1 MFPAGGAALY
11 CCIKNIT
18 DRKCF
23 PRAGR
28 RCIVASKISQIESV
42 SRKCATLY
50 WFAFFHALSY
60 SIAMIAFD
68 NVTKKYG
75 NTPVLNGLSLNIEP
89 GEFVSVIGPSGS
101 GKSTLVYTLIGAEK
115 IQEGKIEV
123 DGFMVNKMSARALQY
138 YRRRIGVVFQD
149 YKLLSK
155 KNVNENVAFALE
167 VCGFEKQAIKKRL
180 PEVLKI
186 VGLDKKGRRFPHQ
199 LSGGEKQRVAI
210 ARALVH
216 NPNLVIADEPTG
228 NLDPK
233 TGREIIELLLKI
245 NKSGV
250 TVILMTHNK
259 DLVDLINRRVIKLD
273 EGKVVGDKKISGYK

>member
-1 MFPAGGAALY
+1 M
-11 CCIKNIT
+11 I
-18 DRKCF
+18 
-23 PRAGR
+23 
-28 RCIVASKISQIESV
+28 
-42 SRKCATLY
+42 
-50 WFAFFHALSY
+50 AFLPSLSY
-60 SIAMIAFD
+60 SRAMIVFE
-68 NVTKKYG
+68 NVTKRYG
-75 NTPVLNGLSLNIEP
+75 KTVVLDGLSLNIEP

-115 IQEGKIEV
+115 IQGGTIEV
-123 DGFMVNKMSARALQY
+123 DGYLVNKMSARGLQY

-155 KNVNENVAFALE
+155 KNVNENVGFALE
-167 VCGFEKQAIKKRL
+167 VCGFEKPAIKKRL

-216 NPNLVIADEPTG
+216 NPNLIIADEPTG

-233 TGREIIELLLKI
+233 TGREIIELFLKI
-245 NKSGV
+245 NKTGV

-259 DLVDLINRRVIKLD
+259 DLVDLIKRRVIKLD
-273 EGKVVGDKKISGYK
+273 EGKIVGDKKVSGYK